1 MKAPAEQSLPFWE
14 ALQEMVKNNS
24 LRIDRPRGSRHPRYP
39 DFIYP
44 LDYGYL
50 EGTRSADGGGVDVWL
65 GTDRASCAAGLELA
79 AAGQEAGEAHALSL
93 SGLLLTVD
101 RIKQDVEVK
110 LLLNC
115 THEEMEIALKASNS
129 PSMTAI
135 LLAQE
140 NLDSNFTEGT
150 S

>member
-14 ALQEMVKNNS
+14 ALQEMVKNNP

-65 GTDRASCAAGLELA
+65 GTDRESCAAGL
-79 AAGQEAGEAHALSL
+79 EAGEAHALCL

-140 NLDSNFTEGT
+140 NMDSNYC
-150 S
+150 

>member
-1 MKAPAEQSLPFWE
+1 MKAPAEQSLSFWE
-14 ALQEMVKNNS
+14 ALQDLVKNNP

-65 GTDRASCAAGLELA
+65 G
-79 AAGQEAGEAHALSL
+79 AGQETAAGHVPSL
-93 SGLLLTVD
+93 TGLLLTLD
-101 RIKQDVEVK
+101 RVKQDVEVK

-115 THEEMEIALKASNS
+115 THKEMEIAQRASNS
-129 PSMTAI
+129 QSMNAV
-135 LLAQE
+135 LLKRG
-140 NLDSNFTEGT
+140 NLEANFFEVFL
-150 S
+150 